1 MTTIDDNIA
10 SALKKSSGNARKKII
25 ELSVRHKAAHLGSAL
40 SVVDI
45 LISLYFK
52 VLKINPDNP
61 SWEDRDRLIFSKG
74 HAALALYTVLVE
86 RGFSSEDILDDYYA
100 NGTKLACH
108 PVIGCMP
115 GVETST
121 GSLGHGLSMG
131 VGLAYGMKLDQKPSR
146 VFIIMGDGECDEGS
160 VWEAA
165 MAASHLKLDNLIAII
180 DYNKFQGFGEVAKVM
195 GLEPLGDK
203 WRSFGW
209 QVKEIDGHD
218 FGQILSVFEEGMV
231 ESKKPLMII
240 AHTIKG
246 KGVPS
251 LEGRLESHYET
262 PAPDQ
267 LDNIFKELM

>member
-1 MTTIDDNIA
+1 L
-10 SALKKSSGNARKKII
+10 SSLEQKSREARRKII
-25 ELSVRHKAAHLGSAL
+25 EISVRHRAAHLGSAL

-45 LISLYFK
+45 LICLYFK
-52 VLKINPDNP
+52 ILNINPQNP

-86 RGFSSEDILDDYYA
+86 RGFSSEDVLNGFYT
-100 NGTKLACH
+100 NGTELACH

-115 GVETST
+115 GVEVST

-131 VGLAYGMKLDQKPSR
+131 VGLAYGMKLDQKSPK
-146 VFIIMGDGECDEGS
+146 VFTIMGDGECDEGS

-180 DYNKFQGFGEVAKVM
+180 DYNKFQGFGEVKKVM

-209 QVKEIDGHD
+209 QVKKIDGHD
-218 FGQILSVFEEGMV
+218 FGQILSAFEESQV
-231 ESKKPLMII
+231 EPGKPLIII

-251 LEGRLESHYET
+251 LEGRLESHYEN